1 LRPSLP
7 FTNGPIIDG
16 QDVRTGAAFEAVN
29 PATAEPFAEVLRAGP
44 HEIDMAVASA
54 QKAFLSWSRT
64 PVADRQ
70 RHLARLL
77 EEVRRA
83 HDDVAR
89 LVATEQGKPVGE
101 ARAVDIVP
109 AADTLRY
116 LSRHAGELLAERPID
131 YAQILFA
138 HKKGRFRFEPL
149 GVVAVVTPWN
159 FPFGIP
165 FVEIAACLA
174 AGNTVVLKP
183 ASATAL
189 TGLAVGDLCRRAG
202 LPPGV
207 VNVVTAGGADT
218 NVLVEHTGI
227 AKVLFTGSVRTG
239 IEVMQRAAKNLTGV
253 VLELGGKDAA
263 VVASDA
269 DLDRTAAGLVW
280 GAFVNAGQ
288 TCGSVERV
296 YVVEDVAA
304 NLISRI
310 VARTKALRLG
320 NPLSRTTDM
329 GPLTTSGQRDLVE
342 EHLQDA
348 VSKGAKVLVGG
359 ERPSA
364 KGWWFPPTVLTGVDH
379 AMRAMCDETFGP
391 LLPVMAVGS
400 LDEAIRLAND
410 SSFGL
415 TASGWTRSRRT
426 ATKLAEELQAGTVT
440 INDHLFS
447 FGEPTATWG
456 GVKKSGLGRSHAGFG
471 LHELVNIK
479 HVSVDLGGTPAM
491 PWWYPYDAAFHA
503 FTRSAFGTL
512 YSNDPLTKVP
522 NALGLL
528 GSGRFFGYVK
538 VSSLASRLGKVF

>member
-1 LRPSLP
+1 MKTASP
-7 FTNGPIIDG
+7 FPNAPIIDG
-16 QDVRTGAAFEAVN
+16 QNAGTGATFAAVN
-29 PATAEPFAEVLRAGP
+29 PATGEPFADVHRAGP
-44 HEIDMAVASA
+44 REIEMAVASA
-54 QKAFLSWSRT
+54 RKAFLSWSKT

-77 EEVRRA
+77 DEVRRA
-83 HDDVAR
+83 SEDVAR
-89 LVATEQGKPVGE
+89 LIATEQGKTVGE
-101 ARAVDIVP
+101 ARSVYIVP
-109 AADTLRY
+109 VADTLRY

-138 HKKGRFRFEPL
+138 HKRGSYRFEPL

-159 FPFGIP
+159 FPFSIP
-165 FVEIAACLA
+165 FIEIAACLA

-227 AKVLFTGSVRTG
+227 SKVLFTGSVQTG
-239 IEVMQRAAKNLTGV
+239 IDVMQRAAKNLTGV

-263 VVASDA
+263 VVAADA

-296 YVVEDVAA
+296 YVVKEVARE
-304 NLISRI
+304 LLSKI

-320 NPLSRTTDM
+320 DPLSTTTDM
-329 GPLTTSGQRDLVE
+329 GPLTTAGQRDVVE
-342 EHLQDA
+342 EHVAEA
-348 VSKGAKVLVGG
+348 VQRGAKVLTGG

-364 KGWWFPPTVLTGVDH
+364 RGWWFPPTVLSGVDH

-391 LLPVMAVGS
+391 LLP
-400 LDEAIRLAND
+400 
-410 SSFGL
+410 
-415 TASGWTRSRRT
+415 
-426 ATKLAEELQAGTVT
+426 
-440 INDHLFS
+440 
-447 FGEPTATWG
+447 
-456 GVKKSGLGRSHAGFG
+456 
-471 LHELVNIK
+471 
-479 HVSVDLGGTPAM
+479 
-491 PWWYPYDAAFHA
+491 
-503 FTRSAFGTL
+503 
-512 YSNDPLTKVP
+512 
-522 NALGLL
+522 
-528 GSGRFFGYVK
+528 
-538 VSSLASRLGKVF
+538 

>member
-1 LRPSLP
+1 
-7 FTNGPIIDG
+7 
-16 QDVRTGAAFEAVN
+16 
-29 PATAEPFAEVLRAGP
+29 
-44 HEIDMAVASA
+44 
-54 QKAFLSWSRT
+54 
-64 PVADRQ
+64 
-70 RHLARLL
+70 
-77 EEVRRA
+77 
-83 HDDVAR
+83 
-89 LVATEQGKPVGE
+89 
-101 ARAVDIVP
+101 
-109 AADTLRY
+109 
-116 LSRHAGELLAERPID
+116 
-131 YAQILFA
+131 
-138 HKKGRFRFEPL
+138 
-149 GVVAVVTPWN
+149 VTPWN

-218 NVLVEHTGI
+218 NVLVEHPGI
-227 AKVLFTGSVRTG
+227 AKVLFTGSVPTG
-239 IEVMQRAAKNLTGV
+239 VEVMQRAAKNLTGV

-263 VVASDA
+263 VVAADA

-296 YVVEDVAA
+296 YVVKDVADE
-304 NLISRI
+304 LLSKI
-310 VARTKALRLG
+310 VARTKMLRLG
-320 NPLSRTTDM
+320 DPLSTTTDM

-342 EHLQDA
+342 AHLEDA
-348 VSKGAKVLVGG
+348 VSKGAKILVGG
-359 ERPSA
+359 ERPRA

-379 AMRAMCDETFGP
+379 AMHAMCDETFGP
-391 LLPVMAVGS
+391 LLPVMAVDS
-400 LDEAIRLAND
+400 LEEGIRLAND
-410 SSFGL
+410 SAFGL

-426 ATKLAEELQAGTVT
+426 ARRLAEELHAGTVT

-471 LHELVNIK
+471 LLELVNIK
-479 HVSVDLGGTPAM
+479 HVSLDLGDAPAM

-503 FTRSAFGTL
+503 FTKSAFGTL
-512 YSNDPLTKVP
+512 YSNDPRTKVP
-522 NALGLL
+522 GALGLV
-528 GSGRFFGYVK
+528 GSGRFLGYIK
-538 VSSLASRLGKVF
+538 VSTLATRLGKVF

>member
-1 LRPSLP
+1 LKSP
-7 FTNGPIIDG
+7 FPFASAPIIDG
-16 QDVRTGAAFEAVN
+16 QDVRTGASFAAVN
-29 PATAEPFAEVLRAGP
+29 PATEEPFAHVDRAGP
-44 HEIDMAVASA
+44 REIEMAVGSA
-54 QKAFLSWSRT
+54 RKAFMSWSKT

-70 RHLARLL
+70 RYLARLL

-83 HDDVAR
+83 HEDIAR
-89 LVATEQGKPVGE
+89 LIATEQGKPVGE

-138 HKKGRFRFEPL
+138 HKKGSYRFEPL
-149 GVVAVVTPWN
+149 GVIAVVTPWN

-218 NVLVEHTGI
+218 NVLVEHPGI
-227 AKVLFTGSVRTG
+227 AKVLFTGSVPTG
-239 IEVMQRAAKNLTGV
+239 VEVMQRAAKNLTGV

-263 VVASDA
+263 VVAADA
-269 DLDRTAAGLVW
+269 DLERTAAGLVW

-296 YVVEDVAA
+296 YVVKDVADE
-304 NLISRI
+304 LLSKI
-310 VARTKALRLG
+310 VARTKMLRLG
-320 NPLSRTTDM
+320 DPLSTTTDM

-342 EHLQDA
+342 AHLHDA
-348 VSKGAKVLVGG
+348 VSKGAKILVGG
-359 ERPSA
+359 ERPRA

-379 AMRAMCDETFGP
+379 AMHAMCDETFGP
-391 LLPVMAVGS
+391 LLPVMAVDS
-400 LDEAIRLAND
+400 LDEGIRLANE
-410 SSFGL
+410 SEFGL

-426 ATKLAEELQAGTVT
+426 ARRFAEELHAGTVT

-479 HVSVDLGGTPAM
+479 HVSMDLGGAPAM

-503 FTRSAFGTL
+503 FTKSAFGTL
-512 YSNDPLTKVP
+512 YSNDPRTKVP
-522 NALGLL
+522 GALGLL

-538 VSSLASRLGKVF
+538 VSTLAARLGKVF

>member
-1 LRPSLP
+1 LKSP
-7 FTNGPIIDG
+7 FPFASAPIVDG
-16 QDVRTGAAFEAVN
+16 QDVQTGAAFAAVN
-29 PATAEPFAEVLRAGP
+29 PATEEPFADVVRAGP
-44 HEIDMAVASA
+44 REIEMAVASA
-54 QKAFLSWSRT
+54 RKAFLSWSKT

-70 RHLARLL
+70 RHLARVL

-83 HDDVAR
+83 HEDIAR

-138 HKKGRFRFEPL
+138 HKKGSFRFEPL
-149 GVVAVVTPWN
+149 GVIAVVTPWN

-165 FVEIAACLA
+165 FVEVAACLA

-183 ASATAL
+183 ASAAAL

-207 VNVVTAGGADT
+207 VNVVTPGGADT
-218 NVLVEHTGI
+218 NVLVEHPGI
-227 AKVLFTGSVRTG
+227 AKVLFTGSVPTG
-239 IEVMQRAAKNLTGV
+239 VEVMRRAAKNLTGV

-263 VVASDA
+263 VVAADA

-296 YVVEDVAA
+296 YVVKEVADE
-304 NLISRI
+304 LLSRI
-310 VARTKALRLG
+310 VARTKMLRLG
-320 NPLSRTTDM
+320 DPLSTTTDM
-329 GPLTTSGQRDLVE
+329 GPLTVSGQRDLVE
-342 EHLQDA
+342 AHLQDA

-359 ERPSA
+359 ERPRA

-379 AMRAMCDETFGP
+379 AMHAMCEETFGP
-391 LLPVMAVGS
+391 LLPVMAVDS
-400 LDEAIRLAND
+400 LDEGIRLAND
-410 SSFGL
+410 SAFGL

-426 ATKLAEELQAGTVT
+426 ARRFAEELHAGTVT

-479 HVSVDLGGTPAM
+479 HVSIDLGDAPAM

-503 FTRSAFGTL
+503 FTKSAFGTL
-512 YSNDPLTKVP
+512 YSNDPRAKIP
-522 NALGLL
+522 GALGLA

-538 VSSLASRLGKVF
+538 VSTLARQLGKVF